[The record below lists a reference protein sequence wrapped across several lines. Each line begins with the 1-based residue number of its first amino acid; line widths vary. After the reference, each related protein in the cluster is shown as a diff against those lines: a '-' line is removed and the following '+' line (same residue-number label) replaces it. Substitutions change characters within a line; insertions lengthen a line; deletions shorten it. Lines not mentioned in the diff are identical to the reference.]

1 MGDRYHLRE
10 AGPFRQG
17 IPTPSFPL
25 IAKGFFRADPMSD
38 SDSDPKPKRNLYPN
52 ELAEQNHSREPRED
66 LPWHVAFDLSETD
79 PGLAERLAANPD
91 TESYEREA
99 LVGDRILA
107 VIFHAGQW
115 YAMDGICTHQGGP
128 LAEGHVADG
137 CVTCPWHGWQYELE
151 TGTQTTS
158 RQPLQAVF
166 PIRQN
171 GTAIEVQLP

>member
-1 MGDRYHLRE
+1 MGT
-10 AGPFRQG
+10 G
-17 IPTPSFPL
+17 PSFPL
-25 IAKGFFRADPMSD
+25 IAKGFSRTDPMSD
-38 SDSDPKPKRNLYPN
+38 SNSDPKPKRNLYPN
-52 ELAEQNHSREPRED
+52 ELAEQNHNRQPRED
-66 LPWHVAFDLSETD
+66 LPWHVAFDLNEAE
-79 PGLAERLAANPD
+79 PGLAERLAANPE
-91 TESYEREA
+91 TESFVREA

-107 VIFHAGQW
+107 VIFHSGQW

>member
-1 MGDRYHLRE
+1 MNDS
-10 AGPFRQG
+10 Q
-17 IPTPSFPL
+17 PTPSEQP
-25 IAKGFFRADPMSD
+25 
-38 SDSDPKPKRNLYPN
+38 PKRDLYPN
-52 ELAEQNHSREPRED
+52 ELAEQNHNRQPRAE
-66 LPWHVAFDLSETD
+66 LPWHLAFDLQDVEA
-79 PGLAERLAANPD
+79 GLAERLAANPD
-91 TESYEREA
+91 TESFAREA

-171 GTAIEVQLP
+171 GTAVEVQLP